1 MRTKTVDEIQ
11 VIALWG
17 TSADNG
23 STGRVNTDNSRINWQ
38 QIIGSIGNQL
48 QQVDEQEQARLR
60 HRLGYIALL
69 TGDVRNKAVEAFT
82 MVHDSAI
89 ALQDKQL
96 EAMANNGLSATY
108 DLLGQ
113 RHQSL
118 RHAQEAARLA
128 TEIGNQRL
136 LALAL
141 NYEAQFY
148 KENGQNK
155 RANTLFQMIEEIGQG
170 LNDEELI
177 MAGHIGLGRTT
188 RMADAETAIAHYQQ
202 AIEIATARNDEP
214 SLAICYNNLSDWKI
228 YAGQYEEAIALR
240 LKSLSLSEKIGS
252 REGIARA
259 QIGMAKAYTLL
270 GNHSKARELLNKGL
284 PMALRVGDVE
294 GDLHASLNLA
304 YLYVKDGDIPRAC
317 ELYRQVLE
325 RSLAAPDHA
334 CALFAQKALELLAD
348 DQTPTPGILPDGD
361 ELTID
366 ELESVVGGVAGYT
379 FTYPTG
385 DRAWGGFGG

>member
-1 MRTKTVDEIQ
+1 MRTKTTDEIQ
-11 VIALWG
+11 AIALWG

-23 STGRVNTDNSRINWQ
+23 NTGRVNSDNPYYNWQ
-38 QIIGSIGNQL
+38 QIIGTIGNQL
-48 QQVDEQEQARLR
+48 QQVDEHEQARLR

-82 MVHDSAI
+82 MVHNSAI
-89 ALQDKQL
+89 ALKDKQL

-108 DLLGQ
+108 DILGQ
-113 RHQSL
+113 RHQAHH
-118 RHAQEAARLA
+118 HAQEAARLA
-128 TEIGNQRL
+128 SEINDQRL

-141 NYEAQFY
+141 NHEAQFY

-155 RANTLFQMIEEIGQG
+155 RANTLFQMIEEIGQT
-170 LNDEELI
+170 LNDQELI

-188 RMADAETAIAHYQQ
+188 RMADPETAIAHYQQ
-202 AIEIATARNDEP
+202 AIEIATARNDD
-214 SLAICYNNLSDWKI
+214 SALAICYNNLSDWKI

-240 LKSLSLSEKIGS
+240 LESLRLSEKIGS

-259 QIGMAKAYTLL
+259 KIGMAKAYTLS

-348 DQTPTPGILPDGD
+348 DQTPPPGILPDGD

-366 ELESVVGGVAGYT
+366 ELENVVGGVAGYT

-385 DRAWGGFGG
+385 DRNWGGFGG